1 MLFHLHS
8 LVSEDPANEKT
19 RFVVNDENREVL
31 KDLKFYLAKQPG
43 KLDYRKGILFH
54 GKVGNGKTLV
64 LEMMKRCISDMWG
77 KNLIIFTAPF
87 IKLQLYN
94 KDREPQMSYETSIY
108 KFLGINDIGLET
120 MTGSGDEII
129 RNIIYERFEGRL
141 HTFGTTNLDM
151 KQFSERYEYPDGVGR
166 MTDRFKHLFNYVSL
180 TGKSFR

>member
-1 MLFHLHS
+1 MKNKNPKFSEQTTMKQSKKLSKDEKENLLKIKLDKVMNNMLFHLHN

-64 LEMMKRCISDMWG
+64 LEMMKRCLSDMWG

-87 IKLQLYN
+87 IKLQFYTT
-94 KDREPQMSYETSIY
+94 DREPQMSY
-108 KFLGINDIGLET
+108 
-120 MTGSGDEII
+120 
-129 RNIIYERFEGRL
+129 
-141 HTFGTTNLDM
+141 
-151 KQFSERYEYPDGVGR
+151 
-166 MTDRFKHLFNYVSL
+166 
-180 TGKSFR
+180 